1 MPQRPTNRVRSP
13 AHLDN
18 AYALQVQPTAVG
30 ARNYSQCDSMLIGD
44 RAGANT
50 YPYIQVCVCALGS
63 GGWVGGVGLGLR
75 GWLVGGAGWRGG
87 MRGPEHSFRR
97 LMAGGCGLRGWTAR
111 PCVRLPPLLP
121 RHATK
126 RTFCLLR
133 QPQARR
139 ANCRLAMAGLA
150 SWAQPATLR
159 PSLQVREP
167 SARVEHEASTSK
179 IGEDQLFYFQQRG
192 IEVDDAVGMII
203 SGFCREVTSC
213 R

>member
-75 GWLVGGAGWRGG
+75 GWLVGGGGWRGG

-97 LMAGGCGLRGWTAR
+97 LMAGECGLRGWTAR

-126 RTFCLLR
+126 RTFWFAAPTPGSPGESSPRHGRPCLMGATCH
-133 QPQARR
+133 PSSFPAGARAQR
-139 ANCRLAMAGLA
+139 ARGARGLHLQD
-150 SWAQPATLR
+150 WRGPAVLL
-159 PSLQVREP
+159 PA
-167 SARVEHEASTSK
+167 ARH
-179 IGEDQLFYFQQRG
+179 
-192 IEVDDAVGMII
+192 
-203 SGFCREVTSC
+203 
-213 R
+213 